1 VAESK
6 VSDSASD
13 FALLKSAFYHE
24 VINFFLNVS
33 ANGVNHA
40 SAMLMNI
47 LPEHTHVAL
56 L

>member
-6 VSDSASD
+6 VSGSASEI
-13 FALLKSAFYHE
+13 ALLKSAYNHA
-24 VINFFLNVS
+24 VINFLLNVS

-56 L
+56 P